1 MNAFTPPNRDNQ
13 HGGLESVGITSQLI
27 KNAMRESPNW
37 ENFRLH
43 PAGREALDMIGH
55 KIARVLSGGDPH
67 DFQHWEDIAGY
78 ATAFMRTWS
87 QLNGGGT
94 EGETLIVNHDPDA
107 YMASG
112 CPDGFCPLPSVRQ
125 GPSEGMF
132 APICDN

>member
-13 HGGLESVGITSQLI
+13 HGGLESVGITSQMI
-27 KNAMRESPNW
+27 KSAMRASPNW
-37 ENFRLH
+37 ENLRLH
-43 PAGREALDMIGH
+43 PAGKEALDMIGH

-87 QLNGGGT
+87 ELND
-94 EGETLIVNHDPDA
+94 EEVDDKVLIVNHDPDD

-125 GPSEGMF
+125 GPSGGMF